1 MDDLKH
7 IAEKYRDL
15 YRLGKVSKEEAVSN
29 IKPYINEL
37 NKKSI
42 EIAEKYNQKP
52 KKGICSQISISS
64 NLLLISNEI

>member
-15 YRLGKVSKEEAVSN
+15 YRLGKVSKEEAIVN
-29 IKPYINEL
+29 IKPYINAL
-37 NKKSI
+37 NKKAC

-52 KKGICSQISISS
+52 KKVSVAKFLSHPIFY
-64 NLLLISNEI
+64 